1 MISDGLPELPNPQ
14 DELLDYQKVEDCV
27 RANAG
32 KDAESIKNALVE
44 LSDSWAS
51 GVMNPDDITIV
62 VIKKAA

>member
-32 KDAESIKNALVE
+32 KDAESAGRRRKHHHFPRGHAR
-44 LSDSWAS
+44 
-51 GVMNPDDITIV
+51 
-62 VIKKAA
+62 